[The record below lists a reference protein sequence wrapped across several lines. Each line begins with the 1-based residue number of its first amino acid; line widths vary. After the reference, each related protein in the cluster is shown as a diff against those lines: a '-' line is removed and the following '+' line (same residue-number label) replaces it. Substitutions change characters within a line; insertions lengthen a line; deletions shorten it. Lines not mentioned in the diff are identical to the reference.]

1 MIELSHF
8 PTGSAEGFQLPHTLA
23 HTFALGAHVFA
34 SDKGYEVEQTTS
46 SHSSFNNSPGFGRH
60 TFSISWASPQ
70 LRVVDYL

>member
-1 MIELSHF
+1 MIVPFDF

-23 HTFALGAHVFA
+23 HTLALGAHVFA
-34 SDKGYEVEQTTS
+34 LDKGYEVEQTTS
-46 SHSSFNNSPGFGRH
+46 SHSSFNNGPGFDRH